1 MTRPGVGELLAIAVG
16 VVAQALLGWWAL
28 AMVGF
33 VAGVIHRRISRV
45 AVRFG
50 VGIALAGGGWLAWLA
65 WTGKPIGALRTMLV
79 ELTGLPIVTLSLLL
93 PALIGC
99 AGAYL
104 GAVAGRKLLF
114 G

>member
-1 MTRPGVGELLAIAVG
+1 MSRPGIGELLAITVG
-16 VVAQALLGWWAL
+16 VVAQVLLGWWAVAL
-28 AMVGF
+28 VGF
-33 VAGVIHRRISRV
+33 GAGVIHRRIARV

-50 VGIALAGGGWLAWLA
+50 AGIALAGGAWLAWLA
-65 WTGKPIGALRTMLV
+65 WTGEPIGQLRAMLAD
-79 ELTGLPIVTLSLLL
+79 LTGLPVVTLSLLL

-104 GAVAGRKLLF
+104 GAVVGRKLLF

>member
-1 MTRPGVGELLAIAVG
+1 MGELLAITVG
-16 VVAQALLGWWAL
+16 VVAQALVGWWAL
-28 AMVGF
+28 ALVGF
-33 VAGVIHRRISRV
+33 VAGVIYRRIPRI

-50 VGIALAGGGWLAWLA
+50 AGIALAGGGWLAWLA
-65 WTGKPIGALRTMLV
+65 WTGEPIGQLRGMMV

-104 GAVAGRKLLF
+104 GAVVGRKLLF